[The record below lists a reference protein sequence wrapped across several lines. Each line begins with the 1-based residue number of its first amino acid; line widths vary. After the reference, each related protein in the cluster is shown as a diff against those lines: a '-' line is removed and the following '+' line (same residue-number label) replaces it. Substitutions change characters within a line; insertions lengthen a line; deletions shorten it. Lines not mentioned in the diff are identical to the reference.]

1 MNIFILDQTIDFLLN
16 QNDYLENIEKIERL
30 QMESNTIKAGL
41 GLIDLNIET
50 IFSKDIIWENI
61 NNSICSRVI
70 LFSNNNIARVILIII
85 TKG

>member
-16 QNDYLENIEKIERL
+16 QNDYLENIEEIEQL

-61 NNSICSRVI
+61 NNSI
-70 LFSNNNIARVILIII
+70 FSA
-85 TKG
+85 